1 MNICP
6 KCGNQSDAKFCSKCG
21 TEMQHIQEPA
31 QTSNTVI
38 RNPEPKVE
46 PEDSQ
51 NTEIVSVVPNSNMNV
66 HKKTSPNFNKETANQ
81 YWEKVKL
88 FFKRGRTQMKELF
101 HQKWMKRLLVIVGI
115 FVVLLIALAIVLYAM
130 RPDIGKDFD
139 QKTAHKIHSLSYYTP
154 KSWKSSDRFIWS
166 DENSEN
172 SDVYVKKNKDGEKL
186 IYMEIT
192 YEGETTDVSESDVI
206 KKYAAKSN
214 ESRREG
220 SFQTKDNWQ
229 VHTLEASISKRNG
242 ELYVAVVS
250 CDDSVFSFKFL
261 YSPNVKGTSVFEDII
276 NSAKLTKYD
285 NPKVLQ
291 SLTE

>member
-172 SDVYVKKNKDGEKL
+172 SDVYVKK
-186 IYMEIT
+186 
-192 YEGETTDVSESDVI
+192 I
-206 KKYAAKSN
+206 KMVKS
-214 ESRREG
+214 
-220 SFQTKDNWQ
+220 
-229 VHTLEASISKRNG
+229 
-242 ELYVAVVS
+242 
-250 CDDSVFSFKFL
+250 
-261 YSPNVKGTSVFEDII
+261 
-276 NSAKLTKYD
+276 
-285 NPKVLQ
+285 
-291 SLTE
+291 